1 MKPVSLA
8 LEHFGPYAQHTID
21 LAPFRDEPLFLIHGD
36 TGAGKSTVLDAITWA
51 LYGKGLGTRADPEN
65 LRDRAAPPDEPTRVT
80 LTFSLGDRTYAL
92 RRTMGF
98 ERPSK
103 RGGGVT
109 RQPPEAVLTCLAGD
123 PSFAPVSTPRRCDA
137 EVERLVGLPYEQFT
151 RIIVLPQGEFRELLL
166 ARADD
171 RERLLEKLFGTA
183 LYTAVESEL
192 RDMAGVLE
200 AEAGASAARVEAALR
215 SADVASREALDVTR
229 AELAERLRDAELRTR
244 DAESEAAAREARIA
258 DVRARHQRNTERA
271 SLRAEAARHD
281 AARFAAAEDAASLA
295 AADRAAACEDARSG
309 AADARRVDEAA
320 ARTHADVAAAL
331 RAAERTLDDAALSP
345 ASLHAMSERRE
356 SLRERRSR
364 VERLRDAVASLAEGA
379 RAVERA
385 RTTAAT
391 ERTRRASLDAQ
402 LAEIEAARGALQ
414 ARVDEGRR
422 AAQQEP
428 AAVLRVEEVARR
440 RQRLAVRR
448 DRQREAEEVA
458 RALRA
463 AERVATQAKER
474 VERLRDE
481 RDDVRVRERNAL
493 AAALAA
499 ALRPGDACPVCGG
512 IDHPKPALPAPDGA
526 TEAQVREVE
535 GRFDAARA
543 RLSEAER
550 EVAKL
555 QGEHEGLSR
564 SAEDDAGDEATPEEL
579 DAAHMAASRALDDL
593 RRARRSGDD
602 AERTLGA
609 QAKEARRVE
618 GLRSECDRGLA
629 EADAAVA
636 HLGPRVAEQREALA
650 AEGVDGATVEATLAE
665 VTTEEASAASA
676 HEAARR
682 RRAEAEAARAGAA
695 AALGHAESAR
705 DEAQRRREAA
715 VVRLTETLA
724 AHGFDD
730 EAACAAAALPV
741 AAREALRAAREA
753 LRAAREAT
761 DARLA
766 ALGAEEPEDDLPAL
780 EAEVAA
786 RRAEVTAA
794 QREVGSLAERRAAL
808 DAVAARVAQ
817 WEAESGTVTRRWQ
830 TVRRVSDVV
839 NGRHEGKTRL
849 SRYVLLEQFDRVVAC
864 ASARLELMSDGRF
877 ALRRRES
884 RHTGGEFDLLV
895 DDAYAGSMER
905 PVATL
910 SGGEMFLASLAMA
923 LGLSDVVQAWAGGVR
938 VESLFVDEGFGALDE
953 EALDKAVS
961 VLEAIGENRR
971 MVGVVSHVAELRKRI
986 PARLEVIRT
995 ERGSVSRS
1003 SVRGRAAKAL

>member
-1 MKPVSLA
+1 MKPLSLE
-8 LEHFGPYAQHTID
+8 LEHFGPYTRHTVD
-21 LAPFRDEPLFLIHGD
+21 LAPFRDEPLFLLHGD

-51 LYGKGLGTRADPEN
+51 LYGKGLGTRSDPES

-80 LTFSLGDRTYAL
+80 LVFSLGDRTFSL

-98 ERPSK
+98 ERPAK

-109 RQPPEAVLTCLAGD
+109 RQPPEAVLTCLVGD
-123 PSFAPVSTPRRCDA
+123 LDFATVTTPRRCDA

-192 RDMAGVLE
+192 REMAGALE
-200 AEAGASAARVEAALR
+200 SEAGASAARVDAALR
-215 SADVASREALDVTR
+215 SADVASREALDLAR
-229 AELAERLRDAELRTR
+229 AELAERLRDVDATARAAE
-244 DAESEAAAREARIA
+244 AEAASLEARVA
-258 DVRARHQRNTERA
+258 DVRARRQRNAERIT
-271 SLRAEAARHD
+271 LRAERDRHD
-281 AARFAAAEDAASLA
+281 AARYAAADDDARLA
-295 AADRAAACEDARSG
+295 AADRAAACDDARTR
-309 AADARRVDEAA
+309 AADARRVDEDA
-320 ARTHADVAAAL
+320 ARSHAETTASL
-331 RAAERTLDDAALSP
+331 RAAERTLDDVALAPAA
-345 ASLHAMSERRE
+345 LHAMAERRE
-356 SLRERRSR
+356 GLRERRAR
-364 VERLRDAVASLAEGA
+364 VERLRDDVASLAEGS

-385 RTTAAT
+385 TSTAAA
-391 ERTRRASLDAQ
+391 ERARRGPLDAQ
-402 LAEIEAARGALQ
+402 LAEIEAARSALQ
-414 ARVDEGRR
+414 TRVDDGRR

-428 AAVLRVEEVARR
+428 AGLLRVEEVSRR
-440 RQRLAVRR
+440 RQRLAARR
-448 DRQREAEEVA
+448 DRQREAEEVG

-463 AERVATQAKER
+463 AERVTAQAKER

-481 RDDVRVRERNAL
+481 RDDVRTRERDAL

-499 ALRPGDACPVCGG
+499 ALRPGVACPVCGG
-512 IDHPKPALPAPDGA
+512 AEHPAPARPGLDGA
-526 TEAQVREVE
+526 TEADVRAAE
-535 GRFDAARA
+535 GRLDAARA
-543 RLSEAER
+543 KLSEAER

-555 QGEHEGLSR
+555 QGEHEGLTR
-564 SAEDDAGDEATPEEL
+564 AGDDDAGDEATVDEL
-579 DAAHMAASRALDDL
+579 DAAHAAASRALDDL

-602 AERTLGA
+602 AERSLTT
-609 QAKEARRVE
+609 QTKESRRVE
-618 GLRSECDRGLA
+618 ALRAECDRALA
-629 EADAAVA
+629 EAEAAVA
-636 HLGPRVAEQREALA
+636 YLAPRVASQREALA
-650 AEGVDGATVEATLAE
+650 AEGVDAATVEATLAE
-665 VTTEEASAASA
+665 VSAEEARAAA
-676 HEAARR
+676 ELEGARR

-695 AALGHAESAR
+695 AALVHAEAAR
-705 DEAQRRREAA
+705 DEARRRREAA
-715 VVRLTETLA
+715 EAAIAEALA
-724 AHGFDD
+724 EHGFDD
-730 EAACAAAALPV
+730 EPAITAAAIPL
-741 AAREALRAAREA
+741 AAREALRAAVSAR
-753 LRAAREAT
+753 RVAREAT
-761 DARLA
+761 EARLA
-766 ALGAEEPEDDLPAL
+766 ALGAEEPAEEPDAL
-780 EAEVAA
+780 EAEVLR
-786 RRAEVTAA
+786 RRAAVTAA
-794 QREVGSLAERRAAL
+794 QREVGSLGERRAAL
-808 DAVAARVAQ
+808 DAVAARVTQ
-817 WEAESGTVTRRWQ
+817 WEAESGAAVKRWQ

-864 ASARLELMSDGRF
+864 ASVRLELMSDGRF

-884 RHTGGEFDLLV
+884 RQTGGEFDLLV
-895 DDAYAGSMER
+895 DDAYAGSTER

-995 ERGSVSRS
+995 ERGSITRS
-1003 SVRGRAAKAL
+1003 SVRGRRT